1 MTLAK
6 RTSRTILVDGT
17 TYRWKAGRSERGV
30 HSEAPVLTLTAHVD
44 KVPSDSTLDLRCWES
59 HCDVFTP
66 DVVAT
71 LIRNAKRL
79 GWDTESKGTFR
90 VEPSL
95 ALKMFN
101 DDPDAMRKVRALFRE
116 FPGVYGR

>member
-1 MTLAK
+1 MTLARK
-6 RTSRTILVDGT
+6 GSRTVTVDGT
-17 TYRWKAGRSERGV
+17 RYRWKPGRSEKGPNFA
-30 HSEAPVLTLTAHVD
+30 APVLTLVVHVD
-44 KVPSDSTLDLRCWES
+44 KVPSDSTLYLRCWES

-66 DVVAT
+66 EVVVT

-79 GWDTESKGTFR
+79 GWKPEEKGKFN
-90 VEPSL
+90 VEPIL

-101 DDPDAMRKVRALFRE
+101 DDPDAMRDVRDSFRE